1 MLLSRYQ
8 LAILLLGLAL
18 CLSTSVTV
26 AQSAYPA
33 NAAGFRIAGTVV
45 NAIGGNPLARVRVS
59 IEDTRDS
66 QKFQQTV
73 TAEDGR
79 FEFSQLDPGKYALSG
94 AKRGFLTASYEQHEQ
109 FSTAIVTGA
118 GLDTEH
124 LVLRL
129 PPFAILSG
137 KVLDEAGDPV
147 RQATVSLYAEDQ
159 RSGVTRIR
167 KVRSEMSDDQGTYE
181 FASLRP
187 GTYFIASTAT
197 PWYAIHPPSVQQGEG
212 QRASTSVDQSLDVA
226 YPVTYYKDATE
237 PDDASPIPVRAGDHL
252 EADIQL
258 SPVPALHLLFHVPDN
273 GEHVFYSPILQRP
286 SFDGMEQVPVQGSK
300 MGSPGLLEISGVA
313 AGRYTVRMPVSVA
326 PGEPVR
332 FSESEMDL
340 TTDGQDLDLAKGQPT
355 SSLKASVKLLGE
367 ASLPRPLWILLRN
380 SKSRVVAEQANEK
393 GEVEFSEVTPGKYE
407 VLAEGAGPAYSVLRV
422 STPGHE
428 TAGHSLDVAPGSSL
442 DVSLTLVGSETRVE
456 GFAKRNGNAAPGA
469 MVVLVPRNPEANHEL
484 FRRDQTDLDGSFSLP
499 GVIPGPYTVCA
510 IEDGWDLDWAK
521 PAVIAHYCE
530 HGLSIVVADRGEGT
544 MKLQDAIEVQPK

>member
-1 MLLSRYQ
+1 MPPRRYQ
-8 LAILLLGLAL
+8 LAILLLGLLL
-18 CLSTSVTV
+18 CLSTSAAS
-26 AQSAYPA
+26 AQSTYSATA
-33 NAAGFRIAGTVV
+33 GGFRIAGTVV
-45 NAIGGNPLARVRVS
+45 NALGGNPLPRARVT

-66 QKFQQTV
+66 QKVQYTI
-73 TAEDGR
+73 TSEDGR
-79 FEFSQLDPGKYALSG
+79 FEFTQLDAGKYALSG
-94 AKRGFLTASYEQHEQ
+94 AKRGFITASYEQHEQ

-118 GLDTEH
+118 GVDTEH

-147 RQATVSLYAEDQ
+147 RQATVSLYAEDR
-159 RSGVTRIR
+159 RSGVGRIR
-167 KVRSEMSDDQGTYE
+167 KVRQEMSDDQGTYE
-181 FASLRP
+181 FAALQT
-187 GTYFIASTAT
+187 GTYFIAATAT
-197 PWYAIHPPSVQQGEG
+197 PWYAIHPSSVQQGDG
-212 QRASTSVDQSLDVA
+212 QPTSISVDQSLDVA
-226 YPVTYYKDATE
+226 YPLTYYKDATE

-258 SPVPALHLLFHVPDN
+258 SPVPALHLRFHVPENEN
-273 GEHVFYSPILQRP
+273 GFNMPVLQRP
-286 SFDGMEQVPVQGSK
+286 SFDGMEHVPVQGSQIV
-300 MGSPGLLEISGVA
+300 SPGLLEITGVP

-340 TTDGQDLDLAKGQPT
+340 TTDGQELDSAKGQPT

-367 ASLPRPLWILLRN
+367 ANLPRQISILLRN
-380 SKSRVVAEQANEK
+380 SKSRVVAAEQVNEK
-393 GEVEFSEVTPGKYE
+393 GEVDFPEVTPGRYQ
-407 VLAEGAGPAYSVLRV
+407 VLAQGAGQAYSVLRI
-422 STPGHE
+422 STQGHE

-442 DVSLTLVGSETRVE
+442 DVSLTLVGSATKVE
-456 GFAKRNGNAAPGA
+456 GFAKRNGHAAPGA
-469 MVVLVPRNPEANHEL
+469 MVVLVPHNPKANHEL
-484 FRRDQTDLDGSFSLP
+484 FRRDQSDLDGSFTLP

-530 HGLSIVVADRGEGT
+530 HGLSIVVADHREGT
-544 MKLQDAIEVQPK
+544 TKLRDAIEVQPK